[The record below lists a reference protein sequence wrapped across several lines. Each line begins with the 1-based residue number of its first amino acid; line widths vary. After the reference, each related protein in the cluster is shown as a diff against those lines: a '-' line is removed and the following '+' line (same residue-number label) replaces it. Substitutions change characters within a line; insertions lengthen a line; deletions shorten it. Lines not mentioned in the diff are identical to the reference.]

1 MFYNGGIKLINEK
14 MEKIKITIKNV
25 IYEFFPPYY
34 LNYVFSGKITLDD
47 IAMQVLME
55 CCKYAYD
62 CTAEKHSLRYYIELN
77 GLDIDN
83 DRMMLQRT
91 VQKINKFRQAE
102 YNIRKEQIGIEIKEL
117 QPKDMKSIDDKLL
130 GYEFNEFQ
138 FWEINNVHDLK
149 LIDDII
155 CGKIFKKNYT
165 TDKFKMAAE
174 EYDNTV
180 LSMISYVGGGDK
192 RAFFSSLALFTLE
205 WKYAFDF
212 YYKVAEE
219 MDKKN
224 AKFKPNLKTRCSLFC
239 GPVGI
244 TSCLIP
250 RHQYLIGGTI
260 HTDSRMML
268 LRDKFV
274 QEFVS
279 SSEEEFKRFS
289 LQYAEA
295 IVLVSAMLTH
305 MTYQDINIREWFK
318 VNSTLQDWTDIT
330 REYNVALCFAKNKA
344 WTNKRI
350 RYVKKIYESIY
361 SII

>member
-1 MFYNGGIKLINEK
+1 MINEK

-91 VQKINKFRQAE
+91 VQKINKFRQVE

-224 AKFKPNLKTRCSLFC
+224 AKFKPDLKTRCSLFC

-279 SSEEEFKRFS
+279 SSEEEFKRFICRS
-289 LQYAEA
+289 
-295 IVLVSAMLTH
+295 VLH
-305 MTYQDINIREWFK
+305 R
-318 VNSTLQDWTDIT
+318 
-330 REYNVALCFAKNKA
+330 
-344 WTNKRI
+344 RI
-350 RYVKKIYESIY
+350 GIS
-361 SII
+361 SHQGGA